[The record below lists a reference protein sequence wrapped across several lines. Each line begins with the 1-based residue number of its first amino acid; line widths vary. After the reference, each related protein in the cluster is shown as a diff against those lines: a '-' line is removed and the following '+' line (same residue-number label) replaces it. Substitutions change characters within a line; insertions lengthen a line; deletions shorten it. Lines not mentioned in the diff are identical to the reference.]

1 MIFIYMDEPV
11 KKTIKNEFDDIL
23 EILSGEMQL
32 REKTEKIEQ
41 LKEEAKQNQRTEKR
55 KKIAEKDIV
64 LEESDIPAKKV
75 VQNIKLFEWEAPD
88 RYRFQFNTK
97 TFWIILAISLV
108 FVLFLA
114 ILEQYYLMASIIALL
129 FFVYVAGT
137 NKPLKINH
145 KITAR
150 GVDTGGK
157 LYEWFVLDSFWFS
170 IKNGQYLLIIETK
183 LRYPKS
189 LMLLLDG
196 ADKDAIFVLLQEKVL
211 YKDIRKQSR
220 LDVLTYGDYIPFEEI

>member
-1 MIFIYMDEPV
+1 MEKPL

-23 EILSGEMQL
+23 DILSGEMQL
-32 REKTEKIEQ
+32 REKTEKIEK
-41 LKEEAKQNQRTEKR
+41 LKEEAKQKQRVEKR
-55 KKIAEKDIV
+55 KKIAEKEIV

-88 RYRFQFNTK
+88 RYRFEFNTK
-97 TFWIILAISLV
+97 TFWIILALSLV

-114 ILEQYYLMASIIALL
+114 ILEQYYFMASIIALL

-137 NKPLKINH
+137 NKPFRIKH

-157 LYEWFVLDSFWFS
+157 LFEWFVLDSFWFS

-220 LDVLTYGDYIPFEEI
+220 LDVLTYGNYIPFEEI